1 MTMGK
6 DNINNYVKI
15 IGNVFADLN
24 IWNGISA
31 RTQFGINYGNSYSRT
46 VDGAYVETGFRGN
59 DKNYVRN
66 NQSHPLNY
74 VWTNTCPIIKVLENT
89 ILMLYLVV
97 SLPVMYKKV
106 FMQVEKDFI
115 WKIVILPVL
124 VLLPVMKLM

>member
-1 MTMGK
+1 M
-6 DNINNYVKI
+6 
-15 IGNVFADLN
+15 
-24 IWNGISA
+24 
-31 RTQFGINYGNSYSRT
+31 YG
-46 VDGAYVETGFRGN
+46 
-59 DKNYVRN
+59 
-66 NQSHPLNY
+66 LIL
-74 VWTNTCPIIKVLENT
+74 CPIIKVLENT